1 MSRNVTEKS
10 PTRWL
15 PAFKERPDA
24 RLRLFCFPYAGG
36 NAASF
41 RGWADAFPRSIQV
54 LAVQLPG
61 RGERLSEPTFKDLPD
76 MVQVLGPA
84 LSPYFNKP
92 FAFCGHSM
100 GALISFELTRW
111 LRRTGGP
118 MPVHLFVSGRRAPQL
133 PDEEPVSYNLPEPE
147 FIERLR
153 KLNGTPQE
161 VLNHPELMQ
170 LMAPL
175 LRADFSV
182 CETYQYEN
190 EPPLDIPITA
200 FGGLEDFEVSRD
212 KLEPW
217 QAHTTASFSFH
228 TFPGDHFFIH
238 KSQNDIIRIVNKKLP
253 VQYAE

>member
-1 MSRNVTEKS
+1 MSRSVNEKS

-15 PAFKERPDA
+15 PSFKEKPDA
-24 RLRLFCFPYAGG
+24 QLRLFCFPYAGG

-41 RGWADAFPRSIQV
+41 RTWPNAFPSSTQV

-61 RGERLSEPTFKDLPD
+61 RGERLSEPTFKDLLD

-84 LSPYFNKP
+84 LSPYFDKP
-92 FAFCGHSM
+92 FAFFGHSM

-118 MPVHLFVSGRRAPQL
+118 LPVHLFVSGRRAPQV
-133 PDEEPVSYNLPEPE
+133 PDEEPTSYNLPEPE
-147 FIERLR
+147 FIQRLR
-153 KLNGTPQE
+153 ELNGTPQE
-161 VLNHPELMQ
+161 VLDHPELMQ
-170 LMAPL
+170 LMVPL

-182 CETYQYEN
+182 CETYQYESQ
-190 EPPLDIPITA
+190 PPFDIPITA
-200 FGGLEDFEVSRD
+200 FGGLDDVEVSRE

-217 QAHTTASFSFH
+217 RSHTTASFSLH

-238 KSQNDIIRIVNKKLP
+238 SSQNDIIRIVNKKLA
-253 VQYAE
+253 YAE